1 MFSQFGLNFKLL
13 TKLGPEGKE
22 VIQVVVIQTTLIF
35 QLFIPLLSFR
45 LGTHLPKATFQVGMQ
60 FGKSAFDEGQHS
72 KE

>member
-45 LGTHLPKATFQVGMQ
+45 LGTHLPKATF
-60 FGKSAFDEGQHS
+60 
-72 KE
+72 